1 MRLPELEA
9 QQFITLYVQTIGRCA
24 GALDPDGNIDDGRS
38 YMHAEIEEKVAARD
52 LVFDHPEIL
61 ADYVADNPD
70 ELDAEDLA
78 RVEAWQ
84 TFVRGKMV
92 IERDLKRHTIFLR
105 WDDDPVAYGVL
116 SILDEIVELLPA
128 PPPMLVEAVLLPW
141 DGRIVCD
148 GMISYMPVHLGSG
161 IRASIKESY
170 REAKAKG
177 IVTSLVAAPA
187 SANASAR
194 PKAKRANERVSK
206 IEPDHL
212 DGLPGLRRTAARAL
226 LEQQPATVTEA
237 LTIPHVGRRAAS
249 RLLELGLLTDPD
261 GKLASTKAVGNRT
274 TTSTAALHLITVTL
288 SGIEPEIWRRLLVP
302 SDITLAR
309 FHDVLQAAM
318 GWYDMHLHDFEIGDA
333 HYGMRLDDDVDLP
346 WEVRDEAKYTLGE
359 LVEEGDVF
367 TYVYDFGDGWRHEVL
382 VERVLGKPDGLEIV
396 GALCLDGARAC
407 PPEDCGGPP
416 GYERMLG
423 VLANRRD
430 PEHVEVREWAG
441 DWEPEAFDVDAVNLQ
456 VAVRAHPPRV

>member
-1 MRLPELEA
+1 MRLSELEA
-9 QQFITLYVQTIGRCA
+9 QQFIALYVQTIGRCT
-24 GALDPDGNIDDGRS
+24 GALDPDGSINDGRS
-38 YMHAEIEEKVAARD
+38 YVRAGIEEKVAARD
-52 LVFDHPEIL
+52 LVFDHPEII

-84 TFVRGKMV
+84 TFVRGNMV
-92 IERDLKRHTIFLR
+92 IERDLKRHTIFLHG
-105 WDDDPVAYGVL
+105 DDDPVAYGAL
-116 SILDEIVELLPA
+116 SILDEIVDLLPGA
-128 PPPMLVEAVLLPW
+128 PPMLVEAVLLPW

-148 GMISYMPVHLGSG
+148 GMIRYKRVHLGSG

-170 REAKAKG
+170 RVAKAKG
-177 IVTSLVAAPA
+177 IVTSLVPAADGA
-187 SANASAR
+187 SASAR
-194 PKAKRANERVSK
+194 PKAKRANKRASK

-212 DGLPGLRRTAARAL
+212 DGLPGLRRGAARAL
-226 LEQQPATVTEA
+226 VEQQPATVTEA

-261 GKLASTKAVGNRT
+261 GKLANTEAVGRRT
-274 TTSTAALHLITVTL
+274 TASTATLHLITVTL
-288 SGIEPEIWRRLLVP
+288 SDIEPEIWRRVLVP

-309 FHDVLQAAM
+309 FHAVLQAAM

-333 HYGMRLDDDVDLP
+333 HYGMRFDDDVELP
-346 WEVRDEAKYTLGE
+346 WEVHDETKFILGE

-382 VERVLGKPDGLEIV
+382 VERVFGKPDGLEIV

-416 GYERMLG
+416 GYERLLG
-423 VLANRRD
+423 VLADRRD
-430 PEHVEVREWAG
+430 PEHQEMREWVG
-441 DWEPEAFDVDAVNLQ
+441 DWEPEAFDLDAVNLGQ
-456 VAVRAHPPRV
+456 RAHSPRV